1 MDRLTKQLAE
11 VKQSLALAEAQ
22 RDDLKQ
28 KCGSTE
34 EELKASA
41 DRAKGVTALQKE
53 LSEYQERE
61 KALKKTLTQTKEAEQ
76 VSFFAHSDGIE
87 LMTVLEDS
95 AYDC

>member
-1 MDRLTKQLAE
+1 M
-11 VKQSLALAEAQ
+11 
-22 RDDLKQ
+22 
-28 KCGSTE
+28 
-34 EELKASA
+34 
-41 DRAKGVTALQKE
+41 TALQKE

-76 VSFFAHSDGIE
+76 VSFSAHSDETE

>member
-1 MDRLTKQLAE
+1 
-11 VKQSLALAEAQ
+11 LAEAQ

-41 DRAKGVTALQKE
+41 DRARGVTALQKE

-61 KALKKTLTQTKEAEQ
+61 KALKKTLTQAKEAEQ
-76 VSFFAHSDGIE
+76 VSSSGHGDEIE